1 MEEEIKVLEEFVKEN
16 RNWHCIECGYNCEKD
31 MKTEKAI
38 ENLINKYKEQEK
50 MIELMNEYILKNCV
64 SLEICSKQIGKEC
77 YIDVIY
83 DDECKECVIEFFR
96 KKAKGE

>member
-1 MEEEIKVLEEFVKEN
+1 MQ
-16 RNWHCIECGYNCEKD
+16 
-31 MKTEKAI
+31 AI
-38 ENLINKYKEQEK
+38 ENLINENKEQEK

-83 DDECKECVIEFFR
+83 GDECKECVLDYFR
-96 KKAKGE
+96 KKAKEMK

>member
-1 MEEEIKVLEEFVKEN
+1 MEEDIKLLEELIEHNYLEDIFYLREN
-16 RNWHCIECGYNCEKD
+16 NHHTKFN
-31 MKTEKAI
+31 KAI

-50 MIELMNEYILKNCV
+50 TIELMNEYILKNCV
-64 SLEICSKQIGKEC
+64 SLEICSNQIGKEC

-83 DDECKECVIEFFR
+83 GDECKECVLEYFR